1 MNGNGNVDP
10 FLSLTS
16 TIRTV
21 DEAISDA
28 NSKQYRAIIAQTNN
42 VNELAYQTFIW
53 KMNTQAGIKTAGKVA
68 SHAVQIA
75 AAISEAKE
83 HYAHGQEQVTALESA
98 DSQMD
103 LYNTLNAQNLN
114 TSLINTTS
122 AVVGSRGQNENLQGA
137 VAGAVAATQIA
148 TSVSAVNAVSSA
160 TSGQGMVNTGFMEC
174 VDQSASPT
182 SIG

>member
-10 FLSLTS
+10 FLSLTGEVHS
-16 TIRTV
+16 V
-21 DEAISDA
+21 EEAISDA
-28 NSKQYRAIIAQTNN
+28 NSKQYRATIAQTIN
-42 VNELAYQTFIW
+42 VNELSYQAFIW
-53 KMNTQAGIKTAGKVA
+53 KMNTHAGIKAAGRVA
-68 SHAVQIA
+68 SHAAQIA
-75 AAISEAKE
+75 GAITAAKE
-83 HYAHGQEQVTALESA
+83 QHAHADEQVTALESS
-98 DSQMD
+98 DSQKD

-114 TSLINTTS
+114 TSLINTVS

-160 TSGQGMVNTGFMEC
+160 TSGQGMVNTGFMES

>member
-10 FLSLTS
+10 FLALTS
-16 TIRTV
+16 TVRAV
-21 DEAISDA
+21 DESVADA
-28 NSKQYRAIIAQTNN
+28 NQKQYRAAIEQTNDI
-42 VNELAYQTFIW
+42 NERAYQSFIW
-53 KMNTQAGIKTAGKVA
+53 KTNTLAGIKSGMTKAT
-68 SHAVQIA
+68 HAAQIA
-75 AAISEAKE
+75 QARTEAHE
-83 HYAHGQEQVTALESA
+83 QYSHGEEQVTALESA
-98 DSQMD
+98 DSQKD
-103 LYNTLNAQNLN
+103 LYNTLNAQNLS
-114 TSLINTTS
+114 TSIINTTT
-122 AVVGSRGQNENLQGA
+122 AVVGSQGQNQGLQGA